1 MKKLLPIFT
10 LSLVLILF
18 LFKLSTQVLAGDE
31 RLLDQSQTEGG
42 AAIVVYKEY
51 YRNQTFKVTKNV
63 ITEIEVY
70 LKNRHQGDKVT
81 LQLKNESTG
90 WPIVTL
96 ENRMG
101 TGDGW
106 EIFDLSTE
114 GLSVY
119 LDKEDTYSMWI
130 GTAYYSENA
139 TAWYYSST
147 DVYPYGQRRSGLT
160 PVSGDHVFKVYGYDI
175 SMLRENPE
183 EEEIPIDNTEE
194 DTTPVDNT
202 EETTPIDN
210 TPVVN
215 TQEQVDNTS
224 EESTKD
230 ISEETVIPDKPI
242 SKIEINETDIDDNI
256 VVPSLEFIII
266 DNFVVEPK
274 EDEVSANKDSVIKI
288 VGVAGE
294 QDNVFI
300 TIGNKTYTAKA
311 DENGNW
317 YIIVS
322 ATDLEGNTL
331 SVSALAQNED
341 GKVSN
346 KSELFKLNILEQ
358 EGTVVTSNNDDSNM
372 IAKIIYIIGAVL
384 ILIIAIIFIYLKKK
398 KKEGNVNT
406 KNNNSDINKTNPV

>member
-1 MKKLLPIFT
+1 MKKIFLFSILSFLFT
-10 LSLVLILF
+10 LF
-18 LFKLSTQVLAGDE
+18 LYKLPVEAYDVV
-31 RLLDQSQTEGG
+31 LDQSQTEGG

-63 ITEIEVY
+63 ITQIEVF
-70 LKNRHQGDKVT
+70 LKNRHQGDTVT
-81 LQLKNESTG
+81 LQLKNETTG
-90 WPIVTL
+90 WPLVTL
-96 ENRMG
+96 NKRMG
-101 TGDGW
+101 SGDGW
-106 EIFDLSTE
+106 ESFDLYTE
-114 GLSVY
+114 DLTIY

-139 TAWYYSST
+139 TAWYYSDT
-147 DVYPYGQRRSGLT
+147 DVYPYGQRRSGTT
-160 PVSGDHVFKVYGYDI
+160 PVSGDHAFKVYGFDI
-175 SMLRENPE
+175 VMERDNSE
-183 EEEIPIDNTEE
+183 EEANPVDNTQE

-230 ISEETVIPDKPI
+230 ISEETAIPDKPI

-274 EDEVSANKDSVIKI
+274 EDEVNANKDSVIKI
-288 VGVAGE
+288 VGIAGQ
-294 QDNVFI
+294 QDDIFL

-331 SVSALAQNED
+331 SVSAMAQNEE
-341 GKVSN
+341 GMVSN
-346 KSELFKLNILEQ
+346 KEELFKLNIQEQ
-358 EGTVVTSNNDDSNM
+358 GETVITSNNEEDNSNM
-372 IAKIIYIIGAVL
+372 LAKIIYIISAVL
-384 ILIIAIIFIYLKKK
+384 ILIIAIVFIYLKKK

-406 KNNNSDINKTNPV
+406 KSNEPDLNKTNKV